1 LKREI
6 DVWKKACNSIPG
18 YSRDENSV
26 RGVLKRKV
34 MALENLLRKHLYDEK
49 PCDDDYLATLEE
61 LESKVS
67 KILTKMLL
75 IYIK

>member
-34 MALENLLRKHLYDEK
+34 MALENLLRKHLYDTK
-49 PCDDDYLATLEE
+49 PSDDDYLATLEE
-61 LESKVS
+61 LQNKVS
-67 KILTKMLL
+67 ETLV
-75 IYIK
+75 